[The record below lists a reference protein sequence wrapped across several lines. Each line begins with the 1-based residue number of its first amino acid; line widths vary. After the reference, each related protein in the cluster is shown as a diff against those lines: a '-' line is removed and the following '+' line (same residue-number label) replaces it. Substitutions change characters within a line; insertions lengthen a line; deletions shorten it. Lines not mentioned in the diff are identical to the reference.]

1 MKNKYVATKGAQFSK
16 KKAQVYGTVL
26 EKIKERDN
34 GIVPQ
39 VVVNEAR
46 DKTSPLHDYF
56 DWDDTKAAEKYRV
69 EQARNLISHLDV
81 VINYETGKTQ
91 KAFFNVSIPDNGGT
105 KVVYVDVERAL
116 TDKDLRKQVLQNA
129 LEELVY
135 WQKKYKEYSEFK
147 GIVREI
153 TKVVVKIKK
162 RK

>member
-1 MKNKYVATKGAQFSK
+1 MKKKYVATKGAQFSK

-39 VVVNEAR
+39 AVVDEAR
-46 DKTSPLHDYF
+46 DKASPLHDCF
-56 DWDDTKAAEKYRV
+56 EWDNTRAAEKYRI
-69 EQARNLISHLDV
+69 EQARRMISHLVV

-91 KAFFNVSIPDNGGT
+91 KAFFNVEIPDNGGT
-105 KVVYVDVERAL
+105 KVAYVDVEWAL

-153 TKVVVKIKK
+153 TKVAVKIKK